1 MEQNQKPVKMDVD
14 VKERMEDFLDS
25 DLAKQHGF
33 KSKADFVN
41 EAVNIL
47 LKKYESK
54 RFKHFNFEDN
64 VIRLIDNQLPEYRDL
79 VEIRLKGKVLLCGD
93 CHAKKC
99 IHIDAVR
106 TDVKISKILTD
117 KGI

>member
-1 MEQNQKPVKMDVD
+1 MEQNQKPVKMDID
-14 VKERMEDFLDS
+14 VKERMEDFLES
-25 DLAKQHGF
+25 DLAKQNGF

-41 EAVNIL
+41 EAVDIL
-47 LKKYESK
+47 LKKYESQ

-64 VIRLIDNQLPEYRDL
+64 VIRLIDNQLPKYRDL
-79 VEIRLKGKVLLCGD
+79 VEIRLKGKTLLCGD
-93 CHAKKC
+93 CQSKDC

-106 TDVKISKILTD
+106 TDTKISKILTQ